1 MHVAKPSV
9 WSQLG
14 HRARVR
20 FSLGISYLGVY
31 YLSLIW
37 FRNVP
42 NQFSIPCYPRQ
53 KRADMRSCRSLKMRA
68 FYTIDFYL
76 SLLHDFWHFTFQ
88 TLPFMYRIATCS
100 TNPKSA
106 RLLKSDKNSQFYSYF
121 YEANWRCFL
130 PPYLAFC
137 RSWFVVL
144 HHVLKTHEYLDLRA
158 KTKKTS
164 LDFS

>member
-1 MHVAKPSV
+1 MHFKRKHWICYTEMHVAKPSI

-76 SLLHDFWHFTFQ
+76 RLLPDFSHFTFHIS
-88 TLPFMYRIATCS
+88 LFEKLFNHFHPFSAMKSWHSPRPCHTQNGFCFIVWRARKS
-100 TNPKSA
+100 PKT
-106 RLLKSDKNSQFYSYF
+106 RLQ
-121 YEANWRCFL
+121 
-130 PPYLAFC
+130 
-137 RSWFVVL
+137 
-144 HHVLKTHEYLDLRA
+144 
-158 KTKKTS
+158 
-164 LDFS
+164 